1 MHDNRSILEQRIQRT
16 LIERILPAQ
25 TTTIGTIDVEA
36 WRIPLDTVD
45 GRPVVAEPVPFEV
58 ASKAPFVPFA
68 VGTSWGAP
76 WQTTW
81 FRATVTIP
89 ELPLNDQDCL
99 EVVIDLGWDDHSVGF
114 QCEAQVRDMDG
125 HAIKALNPKNR
136 WIPLPTTGTQPT
148 PGTVQF
154 MIEAAANPLL
164 LAVPPFQVTADGD
177 KLTSSQDDL
186 YTLRQADLVIVHH
199 EVEALAL
206 DIAVL
211 REMIAEVDTFG
222 DAQWRIL
229 FALNDA
235 LDALDLDDVPG
246 SAAHARAHLAPF
258 LSRPALPGA
267 HTLSAVGH
275 AHIDTAWLWPLRE
288 TRRKVVRTLS
298 NVVNL
303 IEGGSGLIFAL
314 PAAQHMAWIQEDDP
328 DLFDRIRACV
338 ADGSIVPVGGMW
350 VEPDAVLPGGEA
362 MCRQLVEGMGWIED
376 NLDYSCTEIWLPDSF
391 GYSAALPQIAR
402 EAGIHRFLTQK
413 ISWNQ
418 VNVFPHHT
426 LLWEGID
433 GSRIFTHF
441 PPVDTYGAEVTGAN
455 LAHAVDNFKNKGRA
469 SVSMLP
475 FGYGDGGG
483 GPTREMLGRIER
495 FSNLEGAPK
504 VVIESPTAF
513 FDKAEVDQP
522 NPPVWVG
529 ELYLELHR
537 GTLTSQ
543 IKTKQGNRRS
553 EALLREAELWATIAA
568 LNTDFV
574 YPHAELQ
581 EAWRTV
587 LLCQF
592 HDILPGTSI
601 AWVYREVDELY
612 GAVREKLTAIIE
624 AALKSL
630 CASAAAEHSAAAEPS
645 ALDLSAAAAPS
656 EVAPS
661 AAAAID
667 AAATNTVATDA
678 ATAPVLANATSF
690 PLHGVPPFSIA
701 PARMDEAPAVTL
713 DAESRTLDNGFVRA
727 RFDEEGAC
735 VSFIDLESGR
745 DYIPAGARAGEFHLH
760 QDFPNMW
767 DAWDIDPF
775 YRGSQSTITGM
786 TCDGLR
792 LDHGE
797 GSVRAQVRFG
807 SRQESSLHIEWRLR
821 PGEKALDLHVEVDWH
836 ETEKLLKLA
845 IPADIHTDHAQYETQ
860 MGHIVRA
867 THENTSWDAYKFEV
881 GAHRWLR
888 LANAGASLAI
898 ANDATYGWDITR
910 MPHEARGTWAAVRA
924 TLVKSAQYPD
934 PHQDQGHHAWN
945 FRLLPGASVS
955 EAIAAAQ
962 DINLGRR
969 VLTHPLPRALNISAP
984 FTCEGAV
991 VESVSLAG
999 DGSGDILVRAYEAEG
1014 GPRTVTLTTEGLAR
1028 LTDLRY
1034 RPRRDDLALHRDGNR
1049 YTLEASPFQILTFRI
1064 TPAPRAAR

>member
-1 MHDNRSILEQRIQRT
+1 MHDNRSILEQRILRT
-16 LIERILPAQ
+16 LTERILPAR
-25 TTTIGTIDVEA
+25 TTTIGTIDLEA
-36 WRIPLDTVD
+36 WRIPLDTSNE
-45 GRPVVAEPVPFEV
+45 RSIIAEPVTF
-58 ASKAPFVPFA
+58 ATALDAPFAPFQ
-68 VGTSWGAP
+68 VGNSWGAP

-89 ELPLNDQDCL
+89 EGLTL
-99 EVVIDLGWDDHSVGF
+99 EEDDRLEAIIDLGWDDHSVGF
-114 QCEAQVRDMDG
+114 QCEAQVRDMSG
-125 HAIKALNPKNR
+125 RAIKALNPKNR
-136 WIPLPTTGTQPT
+136 WIPLPAEGPQPT

-164 LAVPPFQVTADGD
+164 LAVPPFHITADGD
-177 KLTSSQDDL
+177 TLTSSQDDL

-211 REMIAEVDTFG
+211 REMIAEVEHFG

-229 FALNDA
+229 FTLNEA

-246 SAAHARAHLAPF
+246 TAARARAHLTPL

-303 IEGGSGLIFAL
+303 IESGAGLIFAL
-314 PAAQHMAWIQEDDP
+314 PAAQHMAWIHKDDP
-328 DLFDRIRACV
+328 ELFERIRACV
-338 ADGSIVPVGGMW
+338 HNGSIVPVGGMW

-376 NLDYSCTEIWLPDSF
+376 TLDYSCTEIWLPDSF

-402 EAGIHRFLTQK
+402 EAGIRRFLTQK

-426 LLWEGID
+426 LQWEGID

-455 LAHAVDNFKNKGRA
+455 LAHAVNNFKNKGRA

-504 VVIESPTAF
+504 ILIESPAAF
-513 FDKAEVDQP
+513 FDKAEADHA

-543 IKTKQGNRRS
+543 IATKQGNRRS
-553 EALLREAELWATIAA
+553 EALLREAELWSTIAA

-574 YPHAELQ
+574 YPHVKLQ

-601 AWVYREVDELY
+601 AWVYREVGELY
-612 GAVREKLTAIIE
+612 AQVREQLTGIIE
-624 AALKSL
+624 AALAAL
-630 CASAAAEHSAAAEPS
+630 CAS
-645 ALDLSAAAAPS
+645 
-656 EVAPS
+656 VAPEGEALSEAGVAEVSSTLEGGS
-661 AAAAID
+661 A
-667 AAATNTVATDA
+667 
-678 ATAPVLANATSF
+678 LANATSF
-690 PLHGVPPFSIA
+690 PLHGVPPLSIGRA
-701 PARMDEAPAVTL
+701 ILNEASAVTL
-713 DAESRTLDNGFVRA
+713 DSNTRTLDNELVRA
-727 RFDEEGAC
+727 RFDAEGAC
-735 VSFIDLESGR
+735 ISLIDVESGR
-745 DYIPAGARAGEFHLH
+745 EYIPAGARAGEFHLH

-775 YRGSQSTITGM
+775 YRGSQSVITGM
-786 TCDGLR
+786 TCEGMTVEK
-792 LDHGE
+792 GE
-797 GSVRAQVRFG
+797 GIVRAQVRFG
-807 SRQESSLHIEWRLR
+807 TRSESTLRCQWRLR
-821 PGEKALDLHVEVDWH
+821 PGEKFLDLHVEADWH

-845 IPADIHTDHAQYETQ
+845 LPVNVHTDHAQYETQ

-867 THENTSWDAYKFEV
+867 THENTSWDAYRFEV

-888 LANAGASLAI
+888 LANAGASFAI

-910 MPHEARGTWAAVRA
+910 QVREPRGTWAAVRA

-934 PHQDQGHHAWN
+934 PHQDQGHHEWN
-945 FRLLPGASVS
+945 FRLLPGADVH
-955 EAIAAAQ
+955 AAVAAGQ
-962 DINLGRR
+962 DMNLGRR
-969 VLTHPLPRALNISAP
+969 LLTCSLPRALSIQAP
-984 FTCEGAV
+984 FTLEGAV
-991 VESVSLAG
+991 VESVSMAG

-1014 GPRTVTLTTEGLAR
+1014 GPRLVVLTTEGSAQ

-1034 RPRRDDLALHRDGNR
+1034 RPRNDDLVLHREGNK
-1049 YTLEASPFQILTFRI
+1049 YTVEAGPFQILTFRI
-1064 TPAPRAAR
+1064 TPA